1 MTSKELTAM
10 VRSLPIVLASGL
22 LILGAPAW
30 AADQHHPAGDAAVPN
45 ATTNAQP
52 SPMPMG
58 GPTGQMPM
66 GGMMGGTTTPGM
78 MSMMGGGMMGNGAM
92 PMMGMMTDHIEGRLA
107 FLKTELKITET
118 QTPQWDAFAG
128 AVRASAKTMTGMQQ
142 SVMRG
147 RQQALPARIEQNEK
161 ALSARLETL
170 RKIKTAVEPLYA
182 GFSEEQKQIADQLM
196 VSPMGMLGMM

>member
-1 MTSKELTAM
+1 MI
-10 VRSLPIVLASGL
+10 RRLPIVLVSSL
-22 LILGAPAW
+22 LILGASAW
-30 AADQHHPAGDAAVPN
+30 AADQHHPAGGADVPN
-45 ATTNAQP
+45 TTTSAQP
-52 SPMPMG
+52 SQMPMG
-58 GPTGQMPM
+58 GPMGQMPR

-78 MSMMGGGMMGNGAM
+78 MSMMGGGMMGNGVM

-128 AVRASAKTMTGMQQ
+128 AVRASAKAMTGMQQ
-142 SVMRG
+142 SMMRG